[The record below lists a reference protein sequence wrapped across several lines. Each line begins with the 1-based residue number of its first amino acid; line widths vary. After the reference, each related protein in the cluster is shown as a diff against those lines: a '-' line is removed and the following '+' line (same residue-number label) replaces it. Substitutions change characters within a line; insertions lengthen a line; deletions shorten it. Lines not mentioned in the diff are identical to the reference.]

1 MIKTLR
7 RAWMPILIVVV
18 VAVGAFAVDRVR
30 QIFAAESYIV
40 TPIEFANDP
49 DPFDPKVVTYEIFGT
64 PGAVVDINYL
74 DLDTKTQRVDGA
86 VLPWSITMSTT
97 APSALAHIVAQGNA
111 DYIGCRIIVDDELR
125 VEKVSTGVNAQTYCI
140 EKSA

>member
-7 RAWMPILIVVV
+7 RFWMPLLIAAV

-30 QIFAAESYIV
+30 QIFAAESHIV
-40 TPIEFANDP
+40 TPIVFADDP
-49 DPFDPKVVTYEIFGT
+49 EPFDPKVVTYEIFGT

-74 DLDTKTQRVDGA
+74 DLDARTQRVND
-86 VLPWSITMSTT
+86 VTLPWSITLSTT

-111 DYIGCRIIVDDELR
+111 DHIGCRIIVDGELR
-125 VEKVSTGVNAQTYCI
+125 VESVSTGVNAQTYCI